1 LEIALFT
8 SKLHSEM
15 CGQVRSQW
23 LMPIILAT
31 KEAVIRRIMVQ
42 SQPKA
47 NSLRLYLEN
56 FNRKQGLKNSI

>member
-1 LEIALFT
+1 
-8 SKLHSEM
+8 
-15 CGQVRSQW
+15 
-23 LMPIILAT
+23 MPIILAT

-56 FNRKQGLKNSI
+56 FNIKQGLKNSI